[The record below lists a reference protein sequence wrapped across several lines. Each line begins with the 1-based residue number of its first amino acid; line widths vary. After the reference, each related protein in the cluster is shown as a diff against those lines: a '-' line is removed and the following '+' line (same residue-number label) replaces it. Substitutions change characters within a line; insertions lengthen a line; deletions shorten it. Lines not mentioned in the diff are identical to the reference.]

1 MLVIRFNSQNTSA
14 NNMLASMQ
22 LSLLTVFL
30 LPTCLV
36 GAVSHQDVQQAVDRL
51 DDLYQSVLND
61 TEVPSIAAAVVY
73 NDSIIYANAF
83 GVREV
88 GSNESATP
96 ETVYQLA
103 YLSKPISS
111 TIVAQLVSNGY
122 LDWSSKTNELDS
134 TIELSDSW
142 ITREVTIEDLFSH
155 RSGLFGGA
163 GDDLESFNY
172 NRSEIL
178 SRMKYLQP
186 TGSFRITYQYSN
198 YGITMG
204 AVAPAAAAGLSWE
217 EAASPFYE
225 RCNMTSTTSENDEF
239 RGEFDRASL
248 HVRAGNGTNFG
259 APYIVAPD
267 RNPDPQAPA
276 GGIAANV
283 IDLAQWLRL
292 HLGNGT
298 CNGDEIVSSE
308 ALPYTHQPQINRGLD
323 PASNRTA
330 FYGLGWNIDY
340 QPSGRAFIGH
350 AGAFMSGTRSYVRLN
365 IADGIGIV
373 VLSDCWP
380 TGTPDGIAYT
390 FMDWVYQGNQNETT
404 DWVSFWDD
412 LYEQLNEAFVT
423 TDPGF
428 AVTPVHGS
436 APLKGTDVYAGTYS
450 NDYVGIVQV
459 KGTDNQNLTM
469 EIGGRSL
476 LLTHWD
482 RDVFIMRPVAEHP
495 EHRTTVTFS
504 VGPGGQAQQ
513 VLLMYLMEMEVVF

>member
-1 MLVIRFNSQNTSA
+1 
-14 NNMLASMQ
+14 MLASMQ
-22 LSLLTVFL
+22 LSLLTGFL

-36 GAVSHQDVQQAVDRL
+36 GALSQQDVQQAVDRL
-51 DDLYQSVLND
+51 DDLIQSVLND

-103 YLSKPISS
+103 SLSKPISS

-134 TIELSDSW
+134 TIELSDPW

-155 RSGLFGGA
+155 RSGLFGGG

-204 AVAPAAAAGLSWE
+204 AVAAAAAAGLSWE
-217 EAASPFYE
+217 EAASRFYE

-239 RGEFDRASL
+239 RGESDRASL
-248 HVRAGNGTNFG
+248 HVRAGNGTNFS
-259 APYIVAPD
+259 APYIVAPE

-276 GGIAANV
+276 GGVAANV

-292 HLGNGT
+292 QLGNGT
-298 CNGDEIVSSE
+298 WNGEEIVSSE
-308 ALPYTHQPQINRGLD
+308 ALLYTHQPQINRGLD

-340 QPSGRAFIGH
+340 QPSGRVFIGH
-350 AGAFMSGTRSYVRLN
+350 AGAFTSGTRSYVRLN

-373 VLSDCWP
+373 VLSNCWP

-390 FMDWVYQGNQNETT
+390 FMDWIYQGNQSETT

-495 EHRTTVTFS
+495 EHPTTVTFS
-504 VGPGGQAQQ
+504 VGPGGEAQQ
-513 VLLMYLMEMEVVF
+513 VLIDVLNGDGGGVLSRETKE

>member
-1 MLVIRFNSQNTSA
+1 
-14 NNMLASMQ
+14 MLASMQ
-22 LSLLTVFL
+22 LSLLTGFL

-36 GAVSHQDVQQAVDRL
+36 GAVSQQDVQQAVDRL
-51 DDLYQSVLND
+51 DDLIQSVLND

-103 YLSKPISS
+103 SLSKPISS
-111 TIVAQLVSNGY
+111 TIVAQLVSDGY

-134 TIELSDSW
+134 TIELSDPW

-155 RSGLFGGA
+155 RSGLFGGG

-204 AVAPAAAAGLSWE
+204 AVAAAAAAGLSWE
-217 EAASPFYE
+217 EAASRFYE

-239 RGEFDRASL
+239 RGESDRASL
-248 HVRAGNGTNFG
+248 HVRAGNGTNFS

-276 GGIAANV
+276 GGVAANV

-292 HLGNGT
+292 QLGNGT
-298 CNGDEIVSSE
+298 WNGDEIVSSE
-308 ALPYTHQPQINRGLD
+308 ALLYTHQPQINRGLD

-340 QPSGRAFIGH
+340 QPSGRVFIGH
-350 AGAFMSGTRSYVRLN
+350 AG
-365 IADGIGIV
+365 
-373 VLSDCWP
+373 
-380 TGTPDGIAYT
+380 
-390 FMDWVYQGNQNETT
+390 
-404 DWVSFWDD
+404 
-412 LYEQLNEAFVT
+412 
-423 TDPGF
+423 
-428 AVTPVHGS
+428 
-436 APLKGTDVYAGTYS
+436 
-450 NDYVGIVQV
+450 
-459 KGTDNQNLTM
+459 
-469 EIGGRSL
+469 
-476 LLTHWD
+476 
-482 RDVFIMRPVAEHP
+482 
-495 EHRTTVTFS
+495 
-504 VGPGGQAQQ
+504 
-513 VLLMYLMEMEVVF
+513 